1 MSDMGIKGKKRR
13 YEKRKARKRKVEHA
27 GKHFRK
33 IGISLG
39 VSIGILVLLYGIT
52 ALFFNWYF
60 LPNTIIND
68 KNCSMMSIKKVEDL
82 FEKEAD
88 EYILTLTDKD
98 GNTEK
103 ITGKEIE
110 TAYKKDDEISQ
121 LARKQKY
128 FLWPVSFFKEQKI
141 RLPLHMEYNEEKLNQ
156 AIERLH
162 IVSIEQTEPVSAYP
176 VYNGKEYVVQ
186 KEQYGTKI
194 LTDQLQSQIEQS
206 IREVNKTLNLLD
218 AGCYESPRFTADSEE
233 VQKACK
239 VLNQYCK
246 AEITYDIGEK
256 KETVDHSLISQW
268 LSVDDEMNVQ
278 FNEKKIKEWLS
289 DLGKTYD
296 TVGKK
301 RTFTT
306 ADGRSAEVS
315 GGTYGWEIDEQK
327 ELNQLTEEIQEGKKE
342 TRTPAYCEGKTAV
355 THDTP
360 DWGNTY
366 AEVDLTRQY
375 MWYVEDGDMKLE
387 TDVVTGKPVDNR
399 NTPEGVYSILEL
411 MNGKTLVGEK
421 NPATGEPIYRT
432 WVNYWMRITW
442 TGVGFHDAVWQDRF
456 GGDWYIEHGSHG
468 CINMRL
474 DDAEK
479 LYSMLQKGTPV
490 IIHY

>member
-1 MSDMGIKGKKRR
+1 MKIKGKKRR
-13 YEKRKARKRKVEHA
+13 YEKRRARKHVAEYKEKRFK
-27 GKHFRK
+27 K
-33 IGISLG
+33 IGISVG
-39 VSIGILVLLYGIT
+39 VSIGILVLIYVIT
-52 ALFFNWYF
+52 ALFFSWHF
-60 LPNTIIND
+60 MPHTKIND
-68 KNCSMMSIKKVEDL
+68 KNCSMMSVKKAENL
-82 FEKEAD
+82 FKKEAD

-110 TAYKKDDEISQ
+110 VTYKNDDAISR
-121 LARKQKY
+121 LARKQNY
-128 FLWPVSFFKEQKI
+128 FLWPVALFKEQNI
-141 RLPLHMEYNEEKLNQ
+141 HLSLHMEYDEEKLNQ
-156 AIERLH
+156 AVGRLH
-162 IVSIEQTEPVSAYP
+162 VLKVEQTEPVSAYP
-176 VYNGKEYVVQ
+176 EYNGKEYVIQ
-186 KEQYGTKI
+186 EEQYGTKI
-194 LTDQLQSQIEQS
+194 LTDQLTSQIKQAIQEMN
-206 IREVNKTLNLLD
+206 VTLNLLD
-218 AGCYESPRFTADSEE
+218 AGCYEKPRYTADSEK
-233 VQKACK
+233 VQKACEI
-239 VLNQYCK
+239 LNKYCES
-246 AEITYDIGEK
+246 EITYDMGEK
-256 KETVDHSLISQW
+256 AESVDRSLISQW

-278 FNEKKIKEWLS
+278 LNEEKIKEWLKE
-289 DLGKTYD
+289 LGKTYD

-306 ADGRSAEVS
+306 PDGRSAEVS
-315 GGTYGWEIDEQK
+315 GGTYGWEIDEQT

-342 TRTPAYCEGKTAV
+342 TRAPVYCEGKTAV
-355 THDTP
+355 AHATP

-375 MWYVEDGDMKLE
+375 MWYVEDGKVKLE

-474 DDAEK
+474 EDAEK